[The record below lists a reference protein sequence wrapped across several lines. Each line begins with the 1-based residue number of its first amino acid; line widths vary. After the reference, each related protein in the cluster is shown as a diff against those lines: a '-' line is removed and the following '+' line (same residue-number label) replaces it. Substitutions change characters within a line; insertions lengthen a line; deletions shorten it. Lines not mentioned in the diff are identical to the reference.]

1 MRSAPHGRA
10 ATGDHWCSRI
20 HNEFWWWSRAK
31 RRSRNRDCL
40 CRMQGVESQIMD
52 RVERCRDMVRVSG
65 NCAGGNTR
73 RQKGLH
79 CSLIMRERRERF
91 CPCFETR
98 RLDTCPQSPRQR
110 REEGGEGR
118 GGGDGDGASPRDCPS
133 LAFPFSIFLW
143 GRKGERAQGKPR
155 QDSGTPHGLAK
166 NRRSGAG
173 LWTCL
178 QKPRSARVACGDHTC
193 NSNHRSVS
201 MDLSTSYMYI
211 LQKDTPFFKK
221 TLAMVMIQSMY
232 YSRYSTKG
240 YLLASFAC
248 VRVYRSIAIVSNHW
262 HRRQIV
268 SMNGY

>member
-1 MRSAPHGRA
+1 MRSAPHGHA

-31 RRSRNRDCL
+31 KRSRNRDCL
-40 CRMQGVESQIMD
+40 CRMQGVEPQIMD
-52 RVERCRDMVRVSG
+52 RVERCRDMLRVSG

-91 CPCFETR
+91 CPYFETR

-110 REEGGEGR
+110 REERGEG

-201 MDLSTSYMYI
+201 MDLSTSYMYSHFAGRHSV
-211 LQKDTPFFKK
+211 LQKYPGNGNDTINVLFAIFNEGVSPCF
-221 TLAMVMIQSMY
+221 LCVC
-232 YSRYSTKG
+232 
-240 YLLASFAC
+240 AC
-248 VRVYRSIAIVSNHW
+248 VSQHRDRVQSLAPSSN
-262 HRRQIV
+262 RI
-268 SMNGY
+268 GY